1 MTPAPLSLRAF
12 GHRVLVALL
21 ICCLIIAVFGVAV
34 VRAEDAKVAKIRV
47 ANIDPSLLTAGSNYL
62 IVGSDTRSFV
72 SSQADA
78 AAFGSAQSQSGQ
90 RSDTMMVVHV
100 DPGGSTGILVS
111 FPRDLWVDVP
121 GHGTNKINAA
131 FAFGGA
137 QLTIQ
142 TIRQN
147 FGVPIAHYLEVD
159 FAGFRDI
166 VNAIGSVPIYFP
178 FPARDHNSG
187 LNIPTAGCIN
197 LNGDTALAYVR
208 SRYYEYKKNG
218 QWQSD
223 PTSDLGRIER
233 QQYFIRSLA
242 SAAIHSAVSHPLSI
256 NKVADKSVAALTRDK
271 KLNASDMRK
280 LVFAFR
286 NPDPAAF
293 PMTTLPATGAFRGGQ
308 SVLLLDAAKA
318 APMLARL
325 RGQAAPSTSIPK
337 ISPSSVQLRV
347 KNGSGVGG
355 AAGRAESALVA
366 AGFRAAAPA
375 TDADRSDYAVTEVR
389 YVPGAEKKA
398 RLVLAYLGGAGRL
411 VALAAAPSGGAA
423 VVVVLGRDFQQVTVP
438 AGAATTTPP
447 PPTTKH
453 KPHKPH
459 KPHKAVSTPTTGPRV
474 HAGGPVPVAG
484 C

>member
-1 MTPAPLSLRAF
+1 MSLRAF

-21 ICCLIIAVFGVAV
+21 ICCVIIAVFGVAV

-47 ANIDPSLLTAGSNYL
+47 ATINPSLLTAGSNYL
-62 IVGSDTRSFV
+62 IIGSDTRSFV
-72 SSQADA
+72 SSKADA
-78 AAFGSAQSQSGQ
+78 EHFGSAQSQGGQ
-90 RSDTMMVVHV
+90 RSDTMMVVHI
-100 DPGGSTGILVS
+100 DPGKRTGVLVS

-131 FAFGGA
+131 FAFGGPELA
-137 QLTIQ
+137 IRTIKH
-142 TIRQN
+142 N
-147 FGVPIAHYLEVD
+147 FGVPISHYLEVD

-197 LNGDTALAYVR
+197 LNGDMALGYVR

-218 QWQSD
+218 EWQSD

-242 SAAIHSAVSHPLSI
+242 SAAIHSVVTHPFSVNNI
-256 NKVADKSVAALTRDK
+256 ADKSVAALTRDK
-271 KLNASDMRK
+271 KLNSSDVRA

-286 NPDPAAF
+286 NPDPNAF
-293 PMTTLPATGAFRGGQ
+293 PMTTLPATGGYRDGQ

-325 RGQAAPSTSIPK
+325 RGTPAPSSAEIPK
-337 ISPSSVQLRV
+337 IAPSSVAVAVQ
-347 KNGSGVGG
+347 NGSGVGG
-355 AAGRAESALVA
+355 AAGRADTALVG
-366 AGFRAAAPA
+366 AGFRSAAAA
-375 TDADRSDYAVTEVR
+375 TDADRSDYTVTEVR
-389 YVPGAEKKA
+389 YAPGAEKKA
-398 RLVLAYLGGAGRL
+398 QLVLAYLGGAGRI
-411 VALAAAPSGGAA
+411 VALDSAPSSGAD
-423 VVVVLGRDFQQVTVP
+423 VVLVLGQDFQQVTVP
-438 AGAATTTPP
+438 AAATTTST
-447 PPTTKH
+447 PPTTPPTKKQ
-453 KPHKPH
+453 KP
-459 KPHKAVSTPTTGPRV
+459 ATGGTTPTTGPRV

>member
-1 MTPAPLSLRAF
+1 MTSAPLSLRAF

-47 ANIDPSLLTAGSNYL
+47 ANIDPSLLTPGDNYL

-72 SSQADA
+72 SSKADA
-78 AAFGSAQSQSGQ
+78 EHFGSAQSQGGQ
-90 RSDTMMVVHV
+90 RSDTMMVVHI
-100 DPGGSTGILVS
+100 DPGKKTGVLVS

-142 TIRQN
+142 TIKQN
-147 FGVPIAHYLEVD
+147 FGVPINHYLEVD

-197 LNGDTALAYVR
+197 LNGDNALAYVR

-218 QWQSD
+218 EWISD

-242 SAAIHSAVSHPLSI
+242 SAAIHSVMTHPFSV

-271 KLNASDMRK
+271 KLSASDVRA

-293 PMTTLPATGAFRGGQ
+293 PMMTLPATGAYRDNQ
-308 SVLLLDAAKA
+308 SVLLLDSAQA

-325 RGQAAPSTSIPK
+325 RGQAPASTSIPK
-337 ISPSSVQLRV
+337 ISPSTVTITV
-347 KNGSGVGG
+347 ENGSGEGG
-355 AAGRAESALVA
+355 AASRAQSALVG
-366 AGFRAAAPA
+366 AGFQAPAAA
-375 TDADRSDYAVTEVR
+375 TDADRSDYTVTEVR
-389 YVPGAEKKA
+389 YGPNGEKKA
-398 RLVLAYLGGAGRL
+398 QLVLAYLGGAGKL
-411 VALAAAPSGGAA
+411 VAEGAAPKSGAD
-423 VVVVLGRDFQQVTVP
+423 VVVVLGQDFQQVTVP
-438 AGAATTTPP
+438 AAATTTT
-447 PPTTKH
+447 PTSPSTKH
-453 KPHKPH
+453 PATKKH
-459 KPHKAVSTPTTGPRV
+459 ATTSTTGPRV

>member
-1 MTPAPLSLRAF
+1 MSLRAF

-21 ICCLIIAVFGVAV
+21 ISCLIIAVFGVAV

-47 ANIDPSLLTAGSNYL
+47 AKIDPSLLTAGNNYL

-72 SSQADA
+72 TSQADA
-78 AAFGSAQSQSGQ
+78 EHFGSAQSQGGQ
-90 RSDTMMVVHV
+90 RSDTMMVVHI
-100 DPGGSTGILVS
+100 DPGKRTGVLVS

-131 FAFGGA
+131 FAFGGPELA
-137 QLTIQ
+137 IQ
-142 TIRQN
+142 TIKQN
-147 FGVPIAHYLEVD
+147 FGVPIGHYLEVD

-197 LNGDTALAYVR
+197 LNGDLALAYVR

-218 QWQSD
+218 EWISD

-242 SAAIHSAVSHPLSI
+242 SAAIHSVLNHPMKI
-256 NKVADKSVAALTRDK
+256 NNVADKSVAALTRDE
-271 KLNASDMRK
+271 KLNASDMRA

-293 PMTTLPATGAFRGGQ
+293 PMTTLPATNAFRDGQ

-325 RGQAAPSTSIPK
+325 RGAAAPSAVKVPK
-337 ISPSSVQLRV
+337 IAPSSVKLQV
-347 KNGSGVGG
+347 QNGSGVGG
-355 AAGRAESALVA
+355 AAGKAENALVT
-366 AGFRAAAPA
+366 AGFQTVAPA
-375 TDADRSDYAVTEVR
+375 ADADRSDYTVTEVR
-389 YVPGAEKKA
+389 YAPGAETKA
-398 RLVLAYLGGAGRL
+398 QLVLAYLGGAGRT
-411 VALAAAPSGGAA
+411 VALDSAPSGGAD
-423 VVVVLGRDFQQVTVP
+423 VVVVLGQDFQQVTVP
-438 AGAATTTPP
+438 TTATTA
-447 PPTTKH
+447 PPTTPHTTQH
-453 KPHKPH
+453 KP
-459 KPHKAVSTPTTGPRV
+459 ANAGTTPTTGPRV

>member
-1 MTPAPLSLRAF
+1 MTPAPISLRAF

-21 ICCLIIAVFGVAV
+21 ISCLIIAVFGVAV
-34 VRAEDAKVAKIRV
+34 VRAEDAKVAKIHV
-47 ANIDPSLLTAGSNYL
+47 AQINPSLLTGSNNYL
-62 IVGSDTRSFV
+62 IIGSDTRSFV

-78 AAFGSAQSQSGQ
+78 QHFGSAQSQGGQ
-90 RSDTMMVVHV
+90 RSDTMMVVHI
-100 DPGGSTGILVS
+100 DPGKRTGVLVS

-131 FAFGGA
+131 FAFGGPELA
-137 QLTIQ
+137 IRTIKH
-142 TIRQN
+142 N
-147 FGVPIAHYLEVD
+147 FGVPISHYLEVD

-197 LNGDTALAYVR
+197 LNGDMALGYVR
-208 SRYYEYKKNG
+208 SRYYEYKKG
-218 QWQSD
+218 GEWVSD

-242 SAAIHSAVSHPLSI
+242 SAAIHSVVTHPFSV

-271 KLNASDMRK
+271 RLSSADVRA

-286 NPDPAAF
+286 NPDPTAF
-293 PMTTLPATGAFRGGQ
+293 PMTTLPATGAYRDGQ

-325 RGQAAPSTSIPK
+325 RGDAAPTAAIPK
-337 ISPSSVQLRV
+337 IAPSSVAV
-347 KNGSGVGG
+347 VVENGSGVGG
-355 AAGRAESALVA
+355 AAGRTDTALVG
-366 AGFRAAAPA
+366 AGFRVAAPA
-375 TDADRSDYAVTEVR
+375 TDADRSDYTVTEVR
-389 YVPGAEKKA
+389 YAPGAATKA
-398 RLVLAYLGGAGRL
+398 RLVLAYLGGAGRI
-411 VALAAAPSGGAA
+411 VALGAAPSSGAD
-423 VVVVLGRDFQQVTVP
+423 VVLVLGRDFQQITVP
-438 AGAATTTPP
+438 AAVTTTTPP
-447 PPTTKH
+447 TTPPKKKH
-453 KPHKPH
+453 K
-459 KPHKAVSTPTTGPRV
+459 STGGGTTPTTGPRV